1 MTEHALCN
9 NNKGLAE
16 HLIYCGFRV
25 QLYMVRE
32 HRSYVLKLDKDDP
45 DKEIQFEMD
54 FLLSLTTAER
64 FEMMF
69 RASNLVR
76 DILIRNGHRKP
87 SEIIK
92 RT

>member
-1 MTEHALCN
+1 MAR
-9 NNKGLAE
+9 G
-16 HLIYCGFRV
+16 
-25 QLYMVRE
+25 
-32 HRSYVLKLDKDDP
+32 HRTYVLKLDKDDP

>member
-1 MTEHALCN
+1 
-9 NNKGLAE
+9 
-16 HLIYCGFRV
+16 
-25 QLYMVRE
+25 MVRK

>member
-1 MTEHALCN
+1 
-9 NNKGLAE
+9 
-16 HLIYCGFRV
+16 
-25 QLYMVRE
+25 MVRE

-69 RASNLVR
+69 RASNLV
-76 DILIRNGHRKP
+76 K
-87 SEIIK
+87 E
-92 RT
+92 